1 MYRTMKQIEKEYDG
15 FWVYL
20 TNCAKDEHHSVI
32 GGEVA
37 LHGKSMNEVLRG
49 MAGYDKKGNSVYV
62 RYIGELPEG
71 VAGLL

>member
-1 MYRTMKQIEKEYDG
+1 MYKSMEQIHEEYDG

-20 TNCAKDEHHSVI
+20 INCVKDEYHSIV

-49 MAGYDKKGNSVYV
+49 MANHDKKDDSVYV

-71 VAGLL
+71 VAILL

>member
-1 MYRTMKQIEKEYDG
+1 MYKTIEQIKTEYDG

-20 TNCAKDEHHSVI
+20 INCVKDEYHSVI

-37 LHGKSMNEVLRG
+37 FHGKSMNEVLRG
-49 MAGYDKKGNSVYV
+49 MASCDKKGNSVYV

-71 VAGLL
+71 VTGRL